1 MAQVLIFGDSTLD
14 IQGLEA
20 VLKERGYDSVLLSR
34 PWDELESASTQDTM
48 LIFLD
53 VPYLRRV
60 EADIDTLIDRCRAS
74 TRARLLA
81 LLSPDSPRDFDV
93 VPRVDDFIT
102 YPYNKHEVL
111 ARVRSVLGSSPIQ
124 DKGLG
129 PERGETLTRGPLVI
143 DQDSYQVWVGSKK
156 IGLTYKE
163 YELLR
168 FLAAS
173 PGKVFARDVLLDR
186 VWGYNYFGGTR
197 TVDMHIRRLR
207 SKIGA
212 EGQSFIE
219 TVRGVGY
226 RFTAETQ

>member
-20 VLKERGYDSVLLSR
+20 VLKERGYDSLLLSK
-34 PWDELESASTQDTM
+34 PWDDLESASTR
-48 LIFLD
+48 
-53 VPYLRRV
+53 LRYGTSRKINIVSRV
-60 EADIDTLIDRCRAS
+60 EADIDTLIDRCRAG

-81 LLSPDSPRDFDV
+81 PDSPRDFDV

-111 ARVRSVLGSSPIQ
+111 ARVRSVLGHSPIQ